1 MMEYSCGLVN
11 FVLET
16 NKNIMAIISMFF
28 GIIVSMYYMD
38 NKQHHLP
45 HIHVKY
51 QDEEAI
57 ISILDGEMIDGT
69 LKINKLKLVQA
80 WIVIHNEE
88 LLADWELALK
98 GETIFK
104 IDPLK

>member
-1 MMEYSCGLVN
+1 
-11 FVLET
+11 
-16 NKNIMAIISMFF
+16 MAIISMFF

-38 NKQHHLP
+38 NRQHHLP

-57 ISILDGEMIDGT
+57 ISIVDGELIDGT

-80 WIVIHNEE
+80 WIVIHYDE
-88 LLADWELALK
+88 LHADWELAVK